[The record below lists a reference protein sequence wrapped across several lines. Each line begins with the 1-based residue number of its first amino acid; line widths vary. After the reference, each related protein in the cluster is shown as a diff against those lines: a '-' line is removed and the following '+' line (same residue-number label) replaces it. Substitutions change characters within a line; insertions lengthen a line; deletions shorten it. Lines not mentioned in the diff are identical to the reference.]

1 MIQVKEVDAVIYIG
15 LPQWQHAASNRI
27 GLRDLADY
35 SRYFNCVEGNTTFY
49 ALPKVE
55 SCSAGAT

>member
-1 MIQVKEVDAVIYIG
+1 MYIG
-15 LPQWQHAASNRI
+15 LPQWQHPAWNRI

-49 ALPKVE
+49 ALPKLEIVQR
-55 SCSAGAT
+55 